1 MAVDIRDL
9 KRLSSF
15 LLQCTTSPANAN
27 KYHLI
32 PVIGTRSKRFG
43 YTLINRHSSVE
54 SKHLALCLRS
64 PYSPIPT
71 QRGAVY
77 LKNDEAK
84 GARGVEA
91 GGVEGNIEVGV
102 GVGAV

>member
-27 KYHLI
+27 KSHLII

-43 YTLINRHSSVE
+43 YMLINRHSSAE
-54 SKHLALCLRS
+54 SKLLALCLRS

-71 QRGAVY
+71 QHGAVY

-102 GVGAV
+102 GAV

>member
-1 MAVDIRDL
+1 
-9 KRLSSF
+9 
-15 LLQCTTSPANAN
+15 
-27 KYHLI
+27 
-32 PVIGTRSKRFG
+32 
-43 YTLINRHSSVE
+43 
-54 SKHLALCLRS
+54 
-64 PYSPIPT
+64 
-71 QRGAVY
+71 VY